1 MTMPGYALAK
11 WARQSLQ
18 CLMPHISILPPE
30 LCNKIAAGEVIERPA
45 SVVKEL
51 VENALDAGSTE
62 IAIEVGHGGKRMIR
76 VTDNGAGMDREDALL
91 CFRQHAT
98 SKIREYDDLFNI
110 RTLGFRGEA
119 LASIAAVSRM
129 KIITGRKGAAG
140 TVLELQGG
148 GLGEVRDAPA
158 VGTSVEVKDLFFNTP
173 ARRKFLKTDSTELFH
188 IIDAVTKEG
197 LSNPETAFSLVVD
210 NHETVRLAKAA
221 GLRERLMQLY
231 GEEFLAGLTET
242 AAAGEGLEM
251 QAFISHGSSFRNTRS
266 HQFVF
271 LNGRPIKDQ
280 SISHA
285 VYRSY
290 EGILPPD
297 KHPLYFIYL
306 RLDPRKV
313 DFNVHPTKRE
323 VRFEDKETVYRF
335 ILSHLRDA
343 VKQEHR
349 GYVQEFSL
357 PAAADRDSPVQTF
370 TGQLPEQS
378 LPAAIPSV
386 SENLEFAYRPSLPY
400 IYLGG
405 TFIAVSG
412 RGGLMI
418 IDHHA
423 AHERILFE
431 RLLSSGESSSR
442 QLLFPRQVQVTEKE
456 YLLLIRNRELL
467 KTLGFEIEEFGK
479 NTVLVRS
486 APAEVADAE
495 IAGILPDIAAGF
507 LDEHTEA
514 RPLRYGLAARIA
526 CHSSVRGRKILSA
539 DEVTRLLEDLERTE
553 HPDQCPHGR
562 PTRIFYSLHD
572 LDKLFRRK

>member
-1 MTMPGYALAK
+1 
-11 WARQSLQ
+11 
-18 CLMPHISILPPE
+18 
-30 LCNKIAAGEVIERPA
+30 
-45 SVVKEL
+45 
-51 VENALDAGSTE
+51 
-62 IAIEVGHGGKRMIR
+62 
-76 VTDNGAGMDREDALL
+76 
-91 CFRQHAT
+91 
-98 SKIREYDDLFNI
+98 
-110 RTLGFRGEA
+110 
-119 LASIAAVSRM
+119 M

-148 GLGEVRDAPA
+148 GPGEVRDAPA
-158 VGTSVEVKDLFFNTP
+158 AGTSVEVKDLFFNTP

-197 LSNPETAFSLVVD
+197 LANPETAFSLVVD

-242 AAAGEGLEM
+242 AAAGEGLGM

-357 PAAADRDSPVQTF
+357 PAADDRDSSAQTF
-370 TGQLPEQS
+370 TGQLPAQS
-378 LPAAIPSV
+378 PPGTIPAV
-386 SENLEFAYRPSLPY
+386 SENLEFAYRPSLPF

-431 RLLSSGESSSR
+431 RLLNSGESSSR
-442 QLLFPRQVQVTEKE
+442 QLLFTRQVQVTEKE

-467 KTLGFEIEEFGK
+467 QTLGFEIDEFGK

-486 APAEVADAE
+486 APAEIADAD

-507 LDEHTEA
+507 LDEHTAA
-514 RPLRYGLAARIA
+514 RPLRYDLAARIA

-539 DEVTRLLEDLERTE
+539 DEVSRLLEDLERTE